1 MYNVEITFI
10 IWPGRT
16 EFNIILEYFFC
27 IKGFRLLSGSVW
39 DRAGFGILVV
49 LLSLGLYQV
58 LAKQRQ
64 LLMNPL
70 IMPCTQL
77 PVVQTAVVYQNVT
90 VGKAA
95 AAVPTSC

>member
-1 MYNVEITFI
+1 MSMYSSNLV
-10 IWPGRT
+10 
-16 EFNIILEYFFC
+16 LEVAP
-27 IKGFRLLSGSVW
+27 S
-39 DRAGFGILVV
+39 V
-49 LLSLGLYQV
+49 LLGLGLYQV
-58 LAKQRQ
+58 LAKQRR

-70 IMPCTQL
+70 MPCTQL